1 MPETAALARDAALG
15 RYPIDEFLAAIAG
28 IEVTTEFTDLKRRS
42 RDFFWY
48 GPILNDE
55 LKDKIADVVVAP
67 KDESEVVRNY
77 GQCVPL
83 EGGVVRLG
91 SAQSRQDAKLR
102 AART

>member
-15 RYPIDEFLAAIAG
+15 RYPIAEFLAAIAG
-28 IEVTTEFTDLKRRS
+28 IDATTELKRRS

-48 GPILNDE
+48 SPILNEE
-55 LKDKIADVVVAP
+55 LKDKITDVVVAP
-67 KDESEVVRNY
+67 EDESEVVRNY